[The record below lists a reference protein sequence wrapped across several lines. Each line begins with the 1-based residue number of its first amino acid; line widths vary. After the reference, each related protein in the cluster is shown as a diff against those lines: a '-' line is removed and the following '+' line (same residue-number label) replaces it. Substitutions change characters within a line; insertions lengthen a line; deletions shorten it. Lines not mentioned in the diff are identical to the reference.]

1 MAKKRQLEEEQ
12 GGAGWLFAL
21 GAGAGLALGMFLA
34 SRGGA
39 TLEGT
44 RDRLAQGA
52 RDAVRRFRPGGE
64 MAGDEDALRRLEDD
78 VIDALLADEVLS
90 SRGIDIGALGEG
102 VIELSGSVESEDE
115 AELAVSVAESVPGVE
130 QVINRM
136 DVEAALSAGGDGGA
150 EWTGRVSGMGR
161 RRQGRDTDPARSD
174 DSRHLRE
181 VSLEHADRREFE
193 EEGISH
199 SRPRMAARPGTGPVN
214 PTRFEEG
221 ELDNQEPRGQH
232 AVPQD
237 EPRSFTTRSHVGEG
251 LKPGT
256 ELRLEQADVPAKP
269 HSRAATPDTGGDT
282 R

>member
-1 MAKKRQLEEEQ
+1 MARKQRLEEEQ
-12 GGAGWLFAL
+12 GGGGWLFAL

-34 SRGGA
+34 GRGGA

-52 RDAVRRFRPGGE
+52 RDAVRRFRPDAELEGGD
-64 MAGDEDALRRLEDD
+64 AALRTLEDD
-78 VIDALLADEVLS
+78 VIDALMADEVLS
-90 SRGIDIGALGEG
+90 GRGIDIGALREG
-102 VIELSGSVESEDE
+102 VVELSGVVESDDE

-130 QVINRM
+130 RVINRLE
-136 DVEAALSAGGDGGA
+136 VEVAAGQGGGGA

-161 RRQGRDTDPARSD
+161 RRQGRDTDPDRSD

-181 VSLEHADRREFE
+181 VSLEHTDRREFE

-214 PTRFEEG
+214 PTRFGED

-256 ELRLEQADVPAKP
+256 ELRLEQAEVPTKP
-269 HSRAATPDTGGDT
+269 HKRGAGPDTGGDS